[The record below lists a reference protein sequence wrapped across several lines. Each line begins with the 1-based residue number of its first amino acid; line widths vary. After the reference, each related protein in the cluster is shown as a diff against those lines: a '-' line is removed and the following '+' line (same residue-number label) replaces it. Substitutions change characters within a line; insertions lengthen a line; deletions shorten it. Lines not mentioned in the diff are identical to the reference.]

1 VKWRSIVVEI
11 ISNTSVEFITVLEFS
26 REMLY
31 LPGNEM
37 EQKCVGKLNEEYRKS
52 FCREWYIHLC

>member
-1 VKWRSIVVEI
+1 VEI

-26 REMLY
+26 REMWY